1 MLTSGEDVEIT
12 SLRARGWSISAI
24 ARHVGRD
31 RQTVTDYLNGKRE
44 QGVRRKSAAD
54 PFDRVEAYVR
64 QRLADDPHVWAT
76 TLFDEVV
83 LLGFDRSYQTFTRGV
98 RERLL
103 RPHCEPCSSSNGRA
117 HVDIEH
123 PPGVEIQWDW
133 LELADTPW
141 GAKAYVLVGALAHS
155 GRFRCWFSES
165 DDQAHLVVG
174 IDEVLRRLG
183 GTARRW
189 RVDRMATV
197 VNPATG
203 QIQRSFAPIAK
214 HYGVGVDPCP
224 PRHGNRKGVVEKAI
238 HYLTQRWWRTARVL
252 SPAEA
257 QASLDRFCVEVADA
271 RERPMIGSGAGT
283 GPSDPA
289 GASRGVGVDGR
300 VRADRD
306 PGAATVGQL
315 ADTEPLLALPER
327 PYPAEVI
334 EVRTVAANALVS
346 LWGNRYSVPPGLVG
360 GHVQIRWR
368 LGAETFTVGSAG
380 ALVATHRLAPRGAQR
395 TVRLPEHTTALE
407 NVVLGA
413 FDTGRPCKTKIN
425 RPPTDAALALAAEL
439 LGDRGADPVID
450 LGVYRDLF
458 SGIDEEGVG

>member
-1 MLTSGEDVEIT
+1 MLTPEEDVEIT
-12 SLRARGWSISAI
+12 SLKARGWTISAI
-24 ARHVGRD
+24 ARHVGHD
-31 RQTVTDYLNGKRE
+31 RKTVRAYLAGQRE
-44 QGVRRKSAAD
+44 PGVRAKSAPD
-54 PFDRVEAYVR
+54 PFDRFEPYVR
-64 QRLADDPHVWAT
+64 QRLADDPHLWAT

-83 LLGFDRSYQTFTRGV
+83 LLGFDRSYQSFTRQI
-98 RERLL
+98 RDRLL

-117 HVDIEH
+117 HVDLEH
-123 PPGVEIQWDW
+123 PPGEEIQWDW
-133 LELADTPW
+133 LELNDTPW

-174 IDEVLRRLG
+174 IDEILRRLG

-203 QIQRSFAPIAK
+203 KIQRSFAPVAK

-238 HYLTQRWWRTARVL
+238 HFLTQRWWRTAKVA

-257 QASLDRFCVEVADA
+257 QASLDRFCVEIADH
-271 RERPMIGSGAGT
+271 RDRT
-283 GPSDPA
+283 GRSD
-289 GASRGVGVDGR
+289 R
-300 VRADRD
+300 
-306 PGAATVGQL
+306 PGAAASDRADTGGPADRATVAEL
-315 ADTEPLLALPER
+315 ADAEPLLALPDA
-327 PYPAEVI
+327 PYPAEVV

-380 ALVATHRLAPRGAQR
+380 AIVATHRLAPRGAQR
-395 TVRLPEHTTALE
+395 TVRLPEHTKALE

-413 FDTGRPCKTKIN
+413 FDSGRPCKTKIN
-425 RPPTDAALALAAEL
+425 RPPTNAALALAAEL
-439 LGDRGADPVID
+439 LGERGVDPVID

-458 SGIDEEGVG
+458 SGTEEEAG